1 MILIV
6 KEKTYKNYI
15 KKGVVYVFL
24 LAMFIWY
31 YNHMSL
37 EFQQMNAKLET
48 ELAQKTKLLQNKINV
63 TKKVEKIIYKE
74 AERCVELLGQEKIRS
89 VKIKDDRLIIV
100 CDYDTDVEPLFIRYG
115 IMALVKSTHED
126 IRISIDLKFIVES
139 NYEV

>member
-6 KEKTYKNYI
+6 KEKTYKNYM

-24 LAMFIWY
+24 LAMFTWY
-31 YNHMSL
+31 YNHMSS
-37 EFQQMNAKLET
+37 EFQQMNTKLESQ
-48 ELAQKTKLLQNKINV
+48 LAQKTKILNNKTNV

-100 CDYDTDVEPLFIRYG
+100 CDFNTDVEPLFIRYG

>member
-15 KKGVVYVFL
+15 KKGVIYVFL
-24 LAMFIWY
+24 LAMFTWY

-89 VKIKDDRLIIV
+89 VKIKDDRLIII

>member
-24 LAMFIWY
+24 LAMFTWY